1 MLPSCCCAAGITLT
15 VAARPAA
22 DHRGETGTAA
32 ILRAV
37 GVDDAVLDCCVG
49 GGEADLTRHPGGNPA
64 TPGGGCEPF
73 RAIFISVSDQR

>member
-1 MLPSCCCAAGITLT
+1 
-15 VAARPAA
+15 
-22 DHRGETGTAA
+22 
-32 ILRAV
+32 
-37 GVDDAVLDCCVG
+37 VLDCCVG